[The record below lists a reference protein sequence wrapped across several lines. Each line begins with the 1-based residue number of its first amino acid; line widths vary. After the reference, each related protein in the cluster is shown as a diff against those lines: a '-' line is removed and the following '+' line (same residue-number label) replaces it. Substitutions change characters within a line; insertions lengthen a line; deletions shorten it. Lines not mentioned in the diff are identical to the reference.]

1 MHGTQT
7 HTLLRGACASA
18 PGARSVACFWIDPN
32 QNKTKVPSQKAIFQL
47 SKRVVFLISIPSTT
61 WFRGHLGWIQTID
74 FVLNPQVKTMVRR
87 AMAYMRKNCFEE
99 VPAAPPLPSPRVWWR
114 ERLSAFRAH
123 GGGPWLLPPVLS
135 AACGRGRAPRSVP
148 GRGGPQARHGARA

>member
-32 QNKTKVPSQKAIFQL
+32 QKTKVPSQKAIFQL

-87 AMAYMRKNCFEE
+87 AMAYMRKNCFDE
-99 VPAAPPLPSPRVWWR
+99 VPAAPPLPSSMV
-114 ERLSAFRAH
+114 A
-123 GGGPWLLPPVLS
+123 
-135 AACGRGRAPRSVP
+135 RAPWCFSLSRW
-148 GRGGPQARHGARA
+148 RAVVAATGS